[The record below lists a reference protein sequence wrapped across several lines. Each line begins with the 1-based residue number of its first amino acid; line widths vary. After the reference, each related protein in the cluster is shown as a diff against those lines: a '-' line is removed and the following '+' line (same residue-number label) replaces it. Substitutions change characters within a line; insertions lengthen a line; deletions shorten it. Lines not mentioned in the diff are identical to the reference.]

1 MNLPVL
7 ALAVEVLS
15 LTTNNNKLTEF
26 FNRTK
31 MKKIITLCLFSI
43 TLTDHYVTY

>member
-1 MNLPVL
+1 MNLPLLL

-31 MKKIITLCLFSI
+31 KKTNYYLMPVLNH
-43 TLTDHYVTY
+43 LN